1 MIIEN
6 ETIDTSRKPKKFD
19 YSENGLV
26 IDAMRLLKAGRLC
39 YAYKEEQVKEICEKF
54 KARYGIEVEVTHK
67 DFYFILKVNKTVQ
80 KRMFF

>member
-1 MIIEN
+1 MICEIDN
-6 ETIDTSRKPKKFD
+6 ERKPKTFD

-26 IDAMRLLKAGRLC
+26 IDSMRLLKAGRLC
-39 YAYKEEQVKEICEKF
+39 YAYNQEQVNEIAEKF

-67 DFYFILKVNKTVQ
+67 DFYFILKANKTVQ

>member
-1 MIIEN
+1 MICEIDN
-6 ETIDTSRKPKKFD
+6 ERKPKKFD

-39 YAYKEEQVKEICEKF
+39 YAYKEEQVDEICEKF

-67 DFYFILKVNKTVQ
+67 DFYFILKANKTVQ

>member
-1 MIIEN
+1 MICEIDN
-6 ETIDTSRKPKKFD
+6 ERKPKKFD

-39 YAYKEEQVKEICEKF
+39 YAYKDEQVKEICEKF
-54 KARYGIEVEVTHK
+54 KARYGVEVDVIHK
-67 DFYFILKVNKTVQ
+67 DFYFILKAKKVVQ